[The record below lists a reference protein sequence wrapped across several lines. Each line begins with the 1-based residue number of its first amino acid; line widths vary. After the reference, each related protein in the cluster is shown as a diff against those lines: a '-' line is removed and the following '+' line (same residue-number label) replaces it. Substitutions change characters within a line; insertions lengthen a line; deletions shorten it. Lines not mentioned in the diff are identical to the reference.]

1 MCGIIG
7 VYDNEHSVKETILL
21 GLISIQHRGQD
32 ACGIATFSQRM
43 HLEKGLGLVGQFL
56 TPGRLKNLHGNMGIG
71 HVRYPTIGKGALEDA
86 QPLCLLAPRGIAIAH
101 NGNVINYK
109 ELRKKLSKEIRFKSK
124 CDVEV
129 ILYTLAEEL
138 KKADRLSPQT
148 VFKSVE
154 RIFNLVCG
162 SYSVVS
168 IIEGAGLLA
177 FRDPYG
183 IKPLVFGIKDNSYM
197 FASESV
203 ALEVSGYKVVR
214 DVAPGEAI
222 LITKRGELLSKTIVK
237 KKLLPCI
244 FEWVYFARPDSII
257 DNISVYESR
266 LRLGKSLAEEVKKTK
281 IKPDVVIPIP
291 DTARACAL
299 SVAQQLSVKYR
310 EGLIKNR
317 YIGRTFIMPED
328 DERKRKVRSKLNP
341 IRSEINGKKVLLI
354 DDSIVRGNT
363 SKEIINLIRDAG
375 AKKVYFAS
383 SSPPL
388 RYPCVYGIDMQTRS
402 EFVARGKDIKDVEK
416 VIGAD
421 RLVYQTLEGLINS
434 IGRGRNFCTACFNGI
449 YPTEVPEEAFRI
461 IEKERK
467 RAKR

>member
-7 VYDNEHSVKETILL
+7 VYGNEGSVKETILL

-56 TPGRLKNLHGNMGIG
+56 TPGRLKNLHGNVGIG
-71 HVRYPTIGKGALEDA
+71 HVRYPTIGRGAPEDA
-86 QPLCLLAPRGIAIAH
+86 QPFCLLAPRGIAIAH
-101 NGNVINYK
+101 NGNVINYI
-109 ELRKKLSKEIRFKSK
+109 ELRKKLSKKVKFKSK
-124 CDVEV
+124 CDIEV

-138 KKADRLSPQT
+138 KKADRLNSQT
-148 VFKSVE
+148 IFRGVE

-168 IIEGAGLLA
+168 VIEGAGLLA

-183 IKPLVFGIKDNSYM
+183 IKPLVFGMKDNSYM

-203 ALEVSGYKVVR
+203 ALEVSGYKMVR

-222 LITKRGELLSKTIVK
+222 LITKGGKFLSKTIVK
-237 KKLLPCI
+237 GNLHPCI
-244 FEWVYFARPDSII
+244 FEWVYFARPDSVI
-257 DNISVYESR
+257 DNISVYEAR
-266 LRLGKSLAEEVKKTK
+266 LRLGKSLAKEIKKTK
-281 IKPDVVIPIP
+281 TKADVVIPIP
-291 DTARACAL
+291 DTARASAL

-341 IRSEINGKKVLLI
+341 IRSEINNRKVLLI

-363 SKEIINLIRDAG
+363 SREIINLVRNAG
-375 AKKVYFAS
+375 AKEVYFAS

-388 RYPCVYGIDMQTRS
+388 KYPCVYGIDMQTRS
-402 EFVARGKDIKDVEK
+402 EFIARGKEIEDVEK
-416 VIGAD
+416 EIGAD

-434 IGRGRNFCTACFNGI
+434 IGRDRNFCTACFNGV
-449 YPTEVPEEAFRI
+449 YPTKVSKETFRI
-461 IEKERK
+461 IEKER
-467 RAKR
+467 RSRH